1 MKLSYFFPKHSF
13 IFFVRLPKYLAVT
26 WLFLVNPK
34 ASMSISRAY
43 NQRSSYGISDIK
55 AFFTV
60 RHFFGSALDPPSFVS
75 DPQQAEIHF
84 PPKSQRYL
92 SRLKTVEPQ
101 F

>member
-60 RHFFGSALDPPSFVS
+60 RRFFDVWVT
-75 DPQQAEIHF
+75 EHKF
-84 PPKSQRYL
+84 PG
-92 SRLKTVEPQ
+92 
-101 F
+101 